1 MDAQSRA
8 EQRLAALS
16 QARKAAESS
25 ISLEVTI
32 LGDGRGTE
40 GFTKR
45 LQLRNR
51 LQDHRFV
58 GAVTIPELLH
68 KALPDATPHEVEMSA
83 IGEADVVLCLESP
96 DRPPLGLYTE
106 LWSYFDDS
114 TIDKWYL
121 LRPAD
126 REQQPEDR
134 ALITGLARPMLDVID
149 SQDYD
154 PAEWVDCQRITA
166 AFEARIE
173 LIGRR
178 RLRRKSFGLTPTS

>member
-8 EQRLAALS
+8 EQRLASLS
-16 QARKAAESS
+16 QARRAAESS

-45 LQLRNR
+45 LQLRDR
-51 LQDHRFV
+51 LQGHRFV

-68 KALPDATPHEVEMSA
+68 QTHPDASAHEVELSA

-106 LWSYFDDS
+106 LWSYFNDS
-114 TIDKWYL
+114 AVDKWYL
-121 LRPAD
+121 LRPTF
-126 REQQPEDR
+126 REPQQEDQ
-134 ALITGLARPMLDVID
+134 ALITGLARAMLEVVD

-154 PAEWVDCQRITA
+154 PAEWVECRRITA

-178 RLRRKSFGLTPTS
+178 RLRRVSFGLLD